1 MAFNISEFKS
11 RIDRYGGIARKNL
24 FVADIVFNGRNTNIA
39 VPNFTQSDL
48 RFFCKSATIPGLN
61 VVVQDYRPNGF
72 GLPHSVPTALQPDQ
86 VNLVFMM
93 DSQHKILNFYHQW
106 MQKVINYDVSR
117 GMFSEVNGQLP
128 YEMGYRSDYV
138 STIRLALYSNDTNTF
153 YEYIL
158 YDAFP
163 TQISPIDVAWDD
175 NDSYSTMTVNFA
187 YSGMKVTGAVEG
199 SPSARGAR
207 GNGLLEFINSVGS
220 TSQLIN
226 QGSLPRSIQD
236 AIDSFTR
243 VRNAF
248 NTISSIF

>member
-1 MAFNISEFKS
+1 MSFNISEFKS

-24 FVADIVFNGRNTNIA
+24 FVADIVFNGRNTSIA

-93 DSQHKILNFYHQW
+93 DSQHKVLNFFHQW
-106 MQKVINYDVSR
+106 MQKVVNYDISR

-128 YEMGYRSDYV
+128 YEMGYRNDYV
-138 STIRLALYSNDTNTF
+138 STITLALYSNDTNNF
-153 YEYIL
+153 YEYTL
-158 YDAFP
+158 LNAFP

-187 YSGMKVTGAVEG
+187 YSGMTVTGAVEG
-199 SPSARGAR
+199 SPSTRVAR
-207 GNGLLEFINSVGS
+207 GNGLLEFINSVGA

-226 QGSLPRSIQD
+226 QGSLPRSVQD
-236 AIDSFTR
+236 AIDSFTS
-243 VRNAF
+243 VKNAF